1 MQSANLL
8 ALKEWAVIVH
18 ALGSGEQIILL
29 RKGGLHERRGRFAT
43 EPTEFFLFPTYVHQ
57 MEQGVV
63 RGTESDLQVVI
74 AARPP
79 EDQLHIEYYAT
90 VEELQW
96 LGARESVTALA
107 GLHCWTPETVAH
119 RFAYGKTAG
128 LHLFVLR
135 VYRLLQPYS
144 LPLLKRYG
152 GCRSWVD
159 LEEPLSTAGAMPV
172 LNDAAFAERIDV
184 IMERLSAYP
193 LQNGRQYP

>member
-1 MQSANLL
+1 MNEICPANTL
-8 ALKEWAVIVH
+8 ALKEWAVVVH
-18 ALGSGEQIILL
+18 ALGTGRQTILL

-63 RGTESDLQVVI
+63 RETETGLQAVI

-79 EDQLHIEYYAT
+79 EDQLRLEYYAT
-90 VEELQW
+90 VENLRW
-96 LGARESVTALA
+96 LDTRESLTALA
-107 GLHCWTPETVAH
+107 GLHCWTPETVAQ

-135 VYRLLQPYS
+135 VHRLHQPYT

-159 LEEPLSTAGAMPV
+159 LEEPLGTADAVPV
-172 LNDAAFAERIDV
+172 LNDAIFAERVDQVREKLIAKS
-184 IMERLSAYP
+184 R
-193 LQNGRQYP
+193 R

>member
-1 MQSANLL
+1 MQPANAL
-8 ALKEWAVIVH
+8 ALKEWAVVVH

-43 EPTEFFLFPTYVHQ
+43 EPAEFFLFPTYVHQ

-63 RGTESDLQVVI
+63 KEAMSDLQTAI
-74 AARPP
+74 TSRPP

-90 VEELQW
+90 VAELRW

-107 GLHCWTPETVAH
+107 GLHCWTPETVTQ

-135 VYRLLQPYS
+135 VYRLPRLS
-144 LPLLKRYG
+144 VLPLLKRYG

-159 LEEPLSTAGAMPV
+159 LEKPLGTAEAVPV
-172 LNDAAFAERIDV
+172 LNDAAFAERV
-184 IMERLSAYP
+184 
-193 LQNGRQYP
+193 RQVSEKLTGAIEIH